1 MKQIIWEETRETPD
15 EISQN
20 NETTDITKV
29 LEEDSTE
36 APADLE
42 VLVNPT
48 ETPEIQ
54 VNTEAQRLPTS
65 GAQTGSSETEKL
77 NQR

>member
-1 MKQIIWEETRETPD
+1 MKQITWEETIETRD

-20 NETTDITKV
+20 LETKDTTKV

-48 ETPEIQ
+48 ETPETQ
-54 VNTEAQRLPTS
+54 VNTEAQLQITS
-65 GAQTGSSETEKL
+65 GAQTDLSATEKT

>member
-1 MKQIIWEETRETPD
+1 MKQITWEETRENPD

-20 NETTDITKV
+20 NKTTDTTKV

-48 ETPEIQ
+48 ETLETQ
-54 VNTEAQRLPTS
+54 VNTEAQRQTTS
-65 GAQTGSSETEKL
+65 GVQTDLSETEKT
-77 NQR
+77 NQQ

>member
-48 ETPEIQ
+48 ETPETQ
-54 VNTEAQRLPTS
+54 VNTEAQRQTTS
-65 GAQTGSSETEKL
+65 GAQTDSSETEKM
-77 NQR
+77 NQQ

>member
-48 ETPEIQ
+48 ETPETQ
-54 VNTEAQRLPTS
+54 VNAEAQCQTTS
-65 GAQTGSSETEKL
+65 GAHTDSSETEKM
-77 NQR
+77 NQQ